1 MSVYERARTHAR
13 THTHTHTPYNI
24 FNHLLY
30 IELGHIGPGFCARLC
45 GLVAKGKEIL
55 ATIGSQPKNEAALP
69 VGCMRYV
76 QGLGQLRVF
85 FVQIVFA
92 PFSKTLPGLEA
103 RGSQLGT

>member
-1 MSVYERARTHAR
+1 MNGHTHTRTHAR
-13 THTHTHTPYNI
+13 THAHTHTPYNI
-24 FNHLLY
+24 FNLLLY

-103 RGSQLGT
+103 RGNQLGT